1 MLRYY
6 ITDRQPP
13 GGCEALCEAIAR
25 ALAAGVERIQIRE
38 KDLTARDLADLV
50 RRAMSLPNP
59 HGTAILVN
67 ARIDIALACGAQ
79 GVHLPA
85 DSIEPRVWRKIVPP
99 GFLIGVSCHS
109 VDDVRRAESEGADFA
124 VFGPVFFTPSKAEY
138 GAPLGVARLREA
150 AAAVRM
156 PVLALGGV
164 TAENAAQCLEAGAAG
179 IAGISLFQSQGPK
192 INCGPAPCTSDNT
205 Y

>member
-6 ITDRQPP
+6 ITDRGAI
-13 GGCEALCEAIAR
+13 GGCEALLASIAR

-38 KDLTARDLADLV
+38 KDLTARALAAFA
-50 RRAMSLPNP
+50 RRALSLPNP
-59 HGTAILVN
+59 HGSAILVN
-67 ARIDIALACGAQ
+67 GRTDVALACGAQ

-85 DSIEPRVWRKIVPP
+85 DSIAPRVWRRIVPL

-124 VFGPVFFTPSKAEY
+124 VFGPVFFTPSKAAY
-138 GAPLGVARLREA
+138 GAPLGLERLSEA
-150 AAAVRM
+150 AAAVRL

-164 TAENAAQCLEAGAAG
+164 TAENTAHCLDAGAAG
-179 IAGISLFQSQGPK
+179 IAGISLFQAG
-192 INCGPAPCTSDNT
+192 
-205 Y
+205 